1 MKIWTLVWF
10 LVFPPG
16 TDSNETTWQSVRE
29 TSLTQEECISL
40 LAEKEFEF
48 RLLQTDGGLLGY
60 ELYCM
65 EAKGKGI

>member
-16 TDSNETTWQSVRE
+16 TDSNETTWQSV
-29 TSLTQEECISL
+29 SDSGLTQEECIER
-40 LAEKEFEF
+40 LAEKELEF
-48 RLLQTDGGLLGY
+48 RLLQADGGLLGY

-65 EAKGKGI
+65 EGKGN